1 MILMYLGLL
10 VENIILLIEK
20 IVVSLSAILRFSD
33 YSFRKTFEIQLY
45 AL

>member
-33 YSFRKTFEIQLY
+33 YCFSF
-45 AL
+45 